1 MGAGAICL
9 RFVKYARVPPE
20 DLRAARANRVF
31 CADEKRIRTEK
42 TVMVQTRTGRG
53 LIQDRRLRADE
64 KHIRTQSAILH
75 KDNPKPGLFLIHNRV
90 FCADALFI
98 RAESTVGARSAQ
110 WSPLA
115 YRGIEMPHF
124 ELK

>member
-1 MGAGAICL
+1 MMMRGELNRASPL
-9 RFVKYARVPPE
+9 RQSCDVARTKDRPY
-20 DLRAARANRVF
+20 LRGRRPVRA
-31 CADEKRIRTEK
+31 
-42 TVMVQTRTGRG
+42 
-53 LIQDRRLRADE
+53 DRRLRADE

-98 RAESTVGARSAQ
+98 RAESTVDARSAQ